1 MQREFLK
8 GLGLDDEAIEKVMA
22 EHGKDVT
29 AAKQQMSD
37 VEAER
42 DGLKT
47 QLQERDKDIEDLK
60 KNSGT
65 SEELKQQIT
74 ELQQKNKEL
83 ETTYQSELAETK
95 KNSAIELA
103 LAGAK
108 AKNPKAVKALL
119 DIDKLELT
127 DEGIKGLDEQLQ
139 TLQESDS
146 YLFGEET
153 KASNPDPQWG
163 MAGNKTQTPQ
173 AKSLAEYSYQELA
186 DLKANDPAAF
196 ESLTK

>member
-42 DGLKT
+42 DGLKA
-47 QLQERDKDIEDLK
+47 QLSERDKDIEDLK

-65 SEELKQQIT
+65 SDELKQQIT
-74 ELQQKNKEL
+74 DLQQKNKDL
-83 ETTYQSELAETK
+83 ESTYQSELAATK

-119 DIDKLELT
+119 DGDKLELT
-127 DEGIKGLDEQLQ
+127 EEGIKGLDEQLSA
-139 TLQESDS
+139 LQESDA
-146 YLFGEET
+146 YLFGEEQ
-153 KASNPDPQWG
+153 KSSNPDPQWG
-163 MAGNKTQTPQ
+163 SEGNNAGNETYIDPIA
-173 AKSLAEYSYQELA
+173 AKSQTI
-186 DLKANDPAAF
+186 NDHRI
-196 ESLTK
+196 TK

>member
-42 DGLKT
+42 DGLKAQLT
-47 QLQERDKDIEDLK
+47 QRDADIEDLK

-65 SEELKQQIT
+65 SEELKQQIND
-74 ELQQKNKEL
+74 LQQKNKDL
-83 ETTYQSELAETK
+83 ESTYQSKLAETK

-119 DIDKLELT
+119 DGDKLELT

-139 TLQESDS
+139 ALQESDA
-146 YLFGEET
+146 YLFEEEA

-163 MAGNKTQTPQ
+163 ADGNIGGNTPYLDPVA
-173 AKSLAEYSYQELA
+173 AKSQAI
-186 DLKANDPAAF
+186 NDHRI
-196 ESLTK
+196 TK